1 MSEALRSTVEKI
13 TLPHFLALEKMTMT
27 QKVAFLHELAGKPAN
42 RGWEAVDN
50 QMEFVSREYQEF
62 LDTIAA
68 RDPNEMRREL
78 CDLLVCL
85 LGVAHRAGFDL
96 EQDFNEVIHS
106 NLTKFD
112 ASEAEAQRTIDTYAE
127 INVSAVVHKSDVQ
140 LNPDAHACTLY
151 LAITDR
157 ESLSDDGKTYPAGR
171 WLKSPRFIKPSMGLL
186 PILVQEQLGLVKINR
201 DSPKVAFGT
210 MVAQTP
216 EGMIVRALDDYDQE
230 DGTWKAGD
238 LLLTQA
244 LVSR

>member
-1 MSEALRSTVEKI
+1 MSEALRSTVDKI
-13 TLPHFLALEKMTMT
+13 TLPHFLALEKMTMM
-27 QKVAFLHELAGKPAN
+27 QKVAFLHGLAGKSTN
-42 RGWEAVDN
+42 QGWDAVDN
-50 QMEFVSREYQEF
+50 QMEFVTREYQEF
-62 LDTIAA
+62 LVTIAV

-78 CDLLVCL
+78 CDLLICL

-96 EQDFNEVIHS
+96 EQDFSEVVYS

-112 ASEAEAQRTIDTYAE
+112 TTEAEAQSTIDAYAKVG
-127 INVSAVVHKSDVQ
+127 VSAVTQTSDLQ
-140 LNPDAHACTLY
+140 LSPNAQVCTLH

-157 ESLSDDGKTYPAGR
+157 ESISDDGKVYPAGR
-171 WLKSPRFIKPSMGLL
+171 WLKSSRFIKPHMGRL

-201 DSPKVAFGT
+201 NLPTIAYGSV
-210 MVAQTP
+210 VAQTP
-216 EGMIVRALDDYDQE
+216 EGTIVRALDDYDQE